1 MPDHLSLPQYSDK
14 FITENNSQL
23 VRCLHAKGT
32 KGLSINEL
40 KWQVG
45 LRSENR
51 SRESRSP
58 NQRKSTKNNDMII
71 NEGHRGGRQLV
82 DENEAKEF
90 GSLRFAMA
98 KN

>member
-1 MPDHLSLPQYSDK
+1 
-14 FITENNSQL
+14 
-23 VRCLHAKGT
+23 
-32 KGLSINEL
+32 
-40 KWQVG
+40 
-45 LRSENR
+45 
-51 SRESRSP
+51 
-58 NQRKSTKNNDMII
+58 MII